1 MENIKEGKESDIDGD
16 KLISFFLNKFLS
28 NLQRNYLQ
36 RCCIGFKA
44 SNKGYRTL
52 VQITVDGYY
61 HEALKGQSMEQA

>member
-1 MENIKEGKESDIDGD
+1 MTLYAISVRFQAATNGTL
-16 KLISFFLNKFLS
+16 KLG
-28 NLQRNYLQ
+28 NLRRVQQRNYLQ

-44 SNKGYRTL
+44 SNKGCRTL